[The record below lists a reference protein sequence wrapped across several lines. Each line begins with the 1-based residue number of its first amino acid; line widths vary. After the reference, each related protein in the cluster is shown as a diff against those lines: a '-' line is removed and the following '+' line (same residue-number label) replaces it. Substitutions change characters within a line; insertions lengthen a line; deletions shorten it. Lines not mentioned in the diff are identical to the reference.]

1 LFAGTTTAEIMA
13 LAPLLLAV
21 AAAAG
26 WGASDYF
33 GGDASAHGTPALVV
47 VTLSEGLGLVLL
59 LPALIAS
66 GTPPADPRLLL
77 AALAGVAVTV
87 ELGLI
92 YYALGRGDAFI
103 TSAVGALGAA
113 IAVSIGVAGGDA
125 LSPAITIGL
134 LAALLGGAISCWQ
147 PSAGQPTGSVLQ
159 ATGITVGAA
168 VAVGAMLTCFHA
180 AGQVDPTWAAAIERA
195 ATATSAGIAVL
206 VAARRRGFSDA
217 RWSFSGMA
225 SRSQVITLLR
235 LSAVG
240 VAGDLAYAIASRN
253 GALSTVSAISSLYP
267 ISTIALNRFL
277 QTRRPNRIQAGG
289 IVIAL
294 AGAVLLGAAN
304 QPCRVQAAPEKCR
317 LVT

>member
-1 LFAGTTTAEIMA
+1 MA
-13 LAPLLLAV
+13 LAPVLLAV

-33 GGDASAHGTPALVV
+33 GGDASARGTPALVV
-47 VTLSEGLGLVLL
+47 VTLSEGLGLALL

-66 GTPPADPRLLL
+66 GPPPVDPRLLL

-92 YYALGRGDAFI
+92 YYALARGDAFI

-113 IAVSIGVAGGDA
+113 VAVSIGVAGGDA

-147 PSAGQPTGSVLQ
+147 PAAGPPTGSVLR
-159 ATGITVGAA
+159 AAGITVGAA
-168 VAVGAMLTCFHA
+168 AAVGVMLTCFHA
-180 AGQVDPTWAAAIERA
+180 AGRVDPTWAAAIERA
-195 ATATSAGIAVL
+195 GTAGSAGIAVL
-206 VAARRRGFSDA
+206 LGGRRCGLSGRLRGLSG
-217 RWSFSGMA
+217 RLRSFSGVT
-225 SRSQVITLLR
+225 SHSQLIALLR
-235 LSAVG
+235 LAAVG
-240 VAGDLAYAIASRN
+240 LAGDLAYAVASHH

-267 ISTIALNRFL
+267 LSTIALNRFL
-277 QTRRPNRIQAGG
+277 QTRRPNRVQAGG

-294 AGAVLLGAAN
+294 AGAVLLGAAS
-304 QPCRVQAAPEKCR
+304 
-317 LVT
+317 

>member
-1 LFAGTTTAEIMA
+1 MA
-13 LAPLLLAV
+13 LAPVLLAV

-33 GGDASAHGTPALVV
+33 GGDASAQGTPALVV

-66 GTPPADPRLLL
+66 GPPPADPRLLL

-92 YYALGRGDAFI
+92 YHALGRGDAFI

-113 IAVSIGVAGGDA
+113 VAVSIGVASGDA
-125 LSPAITIGL
+125 LSSAITVGL
-134 LAALLGGAISCWQ
+134 LAALVGGAVSCWQ

-168 VAVGAMLTCFHA
+168 AAVGVMLTCFHA
-180 AGQVDPTWAAAIERA
+180 AGRVDPTWAAAIERA
-195 ATATSAGIAVL
+195 GTATSAGIAVL
-206 VAARRRGFSDA
+206 VGGRGRTCSGSRRSCSA
-217 RWSFSGMA
+217 MTSP
-225 SRSQVITLLR
+225 SQLIVLLR

-240 VAGDLAYAIASRN
+240 VAGDLAYAVASRH

-267 ISTIALNRFL
+267 IGTIALSRLL
-277 QTRRPNRIQAGG
+277 QTRRPSRVQAGG

-294 AGAVLLGAAN
+294 AGAVLLGAA
-304 QPCRVQAAPEKCR
+304 
-317 LVT
+317 T